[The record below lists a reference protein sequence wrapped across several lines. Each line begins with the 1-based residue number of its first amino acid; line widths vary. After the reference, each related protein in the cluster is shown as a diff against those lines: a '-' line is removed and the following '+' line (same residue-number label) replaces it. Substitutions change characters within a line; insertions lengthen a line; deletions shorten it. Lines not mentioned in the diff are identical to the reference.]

1 MMSSLTW
8 TRTKNLPIN
17 SRLLCQLSYQGLTGL
32 RAAILARTRHTAKSA
47 MALYGAY
54 KSPTARSFW
63 ARRWAS
69 LATRAPK
76 ISL

>member
-47 MALYGAY
+47 MAL
-54 KSPTARSFW
+54 
-63 ARRWAS
+63 
-69 LATRAPK
+69 
-76 ISL
+76 